1 MRSTVFAELDAA
13 PLGVTRQ
20 ALAAKAPSRF
30 PSSRRDVALLL
41 AKEVPAG
48 EVLARLR
55 TLAGPLCESV
65 ALFDRYLGSELP
77 EGHHSLAFALT
88 FRADDRTL
96 QEAEV
101 DALCEA
107 VTKGAREAF
116 GAAQR

>member
-1 MRSTVFAELDAA
+1 MAR
-13 PLGVTRQ
+13 R

-30 PSSRRDVALLL
+30 PASRRDVALLL

-48 EVLARLR
+48 DVLAKLR
-55 TLAGPLCESV
+55 ALAGPLCESV
-65 ALFDRYLGSELP
+65 AIFDRYQGAELP
-77 EGHHSLAFALT
+77 AGHHSLAFSLT

-96 QEAEV
+96 LDAEV

-107 VTKGAREAF
+107 VTKGARESF